1 MDPLAHKKQ
10 ENIAG
15 YVISMWHLED
25 LMRASRFDMEVIE
38 EQLIAPV
45 DGDDETREE
54 VRAWYRDLVERMH
67 TEGVERYG
75 HLSEV
80 EEVLNELEMLHR
92 SLIDVLSDEEY
103 EALYAQAL
111 PGITT
116 LRQQAGEDALPPIE
130 TCFTAVYGLMVLRA
144 QEKPVAEG
152 TVQAEQ
158 HMRRLLERLAEHYR
172 HMHRLPGVSLN

>member
-10 ENIAG
+10 ENIAS

-25 LMRASRFDMEVIE
+25 LLRASGFDMGTIE
-38 EQLIAPV
+38 QQLIAPV
-45 DGDDETREE
+45 EGDEETQEE
-54 VRAWYRDLVERMH
+54 VRAWYRDLVARMH
-67 TEGVERYG
+67 SEGVEHYG

-92 SLIDVLSDEEY
+92 SLIDVLNDEEY

-111 PGITT
+111 PGINT
-116 LRQQAGEDALPPIE
+116 LQQQAGEDALPPIE
-130 TCFTAVYGLMVLRA
+130 TCFTAVYGVMVLRA
-144 QEKPVAEG
+144 RQKPVAVG
-152 TVQAEQ
+152 TAEAEK
-158 HMRRLLERLAEHYR
+158 HMRHLLEHLAKHYR

>member
-25 LMRASRFDMEVIE
+25 LLRASRFDMEMIE
-38 EQLIAPV
+38 QQLITPV
-45 DGDDETREE
+45 EGDDEAREE
-54 VRAWYRDLVERMH
+54 VREWYRDLVVRMH
-67 TEGVERYG
+67 DEGVERHG

-92 SLIDVLSDEEY
+92 SLIDVLNDEEY

-111 PGITT
+111 PGINT
-116 LRQQAGEDALPPIE
+116 LQQQAGEDALPPIE
-130 TCFTAVYGLMVLRA
+130 TCFTAVYGVMVLRA
-144 QEKPVAEG
+144 QHKDVAPGTAEAEK
-152 TVQAEQ
+152 
-158 HMRRLLERLAEHYR
+158 HMRRLLERLAKHYR